1 MYASA
6 GAWGLLK
13 MAPLI
18 VPRRQFLRGLASL
31 AVCAPAVVRA
41 SSLMIVSARF
51 CGSSRVTV
59 PWAVAQEAPAL
70 LQREMER
77 RFAEMLF
84 GADDL
89 PEEAENVL
97 LTRPAVVAEVKM
109 TALWEMRTLFGLR
122 GSRPQLLEDLPS
134 EVQVGLLAMF
144 GAGLDG
150 SSGACGEVTSPA
162 SALRPI

>member
-59 PWAVAQEAPAL
+59 PWAAAQEAPAL

-84 GADDL
+84 GADNL
-89 PEEAENVL
+89 PEEAESF
-97 LTRPAVVAEVKM
+97 LTGPAVVAEATM

-134 EVQVGLLAMF
+134 EVHVGLLAMF
-144 GAGLDG
+144 GVGLDG
-150 SSGACGEVTSPA
+150 SSAACAE
-162 SALRPI
+162 R